1 MVFVSRKIVY
11 PIFILVFILIFFSM
25 IFLFSFNQVLAV
37 SNANIEFTGENIAL
51 KADINNISNSV
62 VRNVEL
68 IVITKNNS
76 ETFKLKDL
84 NVGENFELIKELKL
98 SEDLSYEIFI
108 RAPFSRPIRLFFELD
123 QSTIEPVKAV
133 VQIASNMTVGQEYD
147 VVVRLC
153 NESNNDLLDVAWSTS
168 SQQKFFEEAFVD
180 RTLVNGLRIN
190 ECENLYST
198 LTPIK
203 VGDARINF
211 SLKVG
216 SLIQNYSH
224 VVRISN

>member
-11 PIFILVFILIFFSM
+11 PVFVIVFILVFFSI

-37 SNANIEFTGENIAL
+37 NNASIEFTGSSIVL

-62 VRNVEL
+62 VRNPEL
-68 IVITKNNS
+68 VVITKNNS
-76 ETFKLKDL
+76 ETFKLKDF
-84 NVGENFELIKELKL
+84 NVGEKFELVKELKL

-133 VQIASNMTVGQEYD
+133 VQIANNMRVGQEYN

-153 NESNNDLLDVAWSTS
+153 NESKNDLFDVAWGAS
-168 SQQKFFEEAFVD
+168 SEQKFFEEAFVN
-180 RTLVNGLRIN
+180 RILVNGLRIN

-203 VGDARINF
+203 TGNARINF
-211 SLKVG
+211 VLRVG
-216 SLIQNYSH
+216 SLIQDYSH
-224 VVRISN
+224 VVIISD